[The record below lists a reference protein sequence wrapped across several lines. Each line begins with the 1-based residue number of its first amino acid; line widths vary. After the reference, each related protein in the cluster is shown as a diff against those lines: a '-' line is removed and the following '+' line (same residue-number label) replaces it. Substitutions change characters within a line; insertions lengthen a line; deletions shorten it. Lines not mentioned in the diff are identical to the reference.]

1 MSFHRSNQEDNMKK
15 LINRLALKLAP
26 FTVRVFSDDGT
37 IEHKAHTYQDAL
49 AWAACYPAHWGSV
62 HIYGRFERFIGA
74 RGKA

>member
-1 MSFHRSNQEDNMKK
+1 MKK

-49 AWAACYPAHWGSV
+49 AWAACYPAHWGRV
-62 HIYGRFERFIGA
+62 VITGRFGRHLAERGQA
-74 RGKA
+74 